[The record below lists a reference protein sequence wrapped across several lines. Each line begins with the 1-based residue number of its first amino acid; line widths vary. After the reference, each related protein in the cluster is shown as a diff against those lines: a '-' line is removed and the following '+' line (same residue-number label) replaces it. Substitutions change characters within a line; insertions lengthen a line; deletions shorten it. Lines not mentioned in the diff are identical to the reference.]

1 MPVLSPVVG
10 EAAEAPVEFEEELLL
25 DGVFELLEVSE
36 EASELVGLLDVS
48 EEVSELVGSL
58 DVSEEVSELVG
69 SLDVSE
75 EVSELVGSLDVSE
88 EVSELVESLEVS
100 EEVSEDVSEELG
112 SSGSILPTIPSTEGY
127 PVAPRLNV

>member
-1 MPVLSPVVG
+1 MLTAPREARRTSIIPKMPVLSPVVG

-58 DVSEEVSELVG
+58 DVSEEVSE
-69 SLDVSE
+69 
-75 EVSELVGSLDVSE
+75 
-88 EVSELVESLEVS
+88 
-100 EEVSEDVSEELG
+100 EVSEDVSEELG

>member
-10 EAAEAPVEFEEELLL
+10 EAAEAPVELEEELLL

-58 DVSEEVSELVG
+58 DVSEEVSELVE
-69 SLDVSE
+69 SLD
-75 EVSELVGSLDVSE
+75 
-88 EVSELVESLEVS
+88 VS

>member
-10 EAAEAPVEFEEELLL
+10 EAAEAPVELEEELLL

-58 DVSEEVSELVG
+58 G
-69 SLDVSE
+69 VSE

-88 EVSELVESLEVS
+88 EVSELVESLDVS